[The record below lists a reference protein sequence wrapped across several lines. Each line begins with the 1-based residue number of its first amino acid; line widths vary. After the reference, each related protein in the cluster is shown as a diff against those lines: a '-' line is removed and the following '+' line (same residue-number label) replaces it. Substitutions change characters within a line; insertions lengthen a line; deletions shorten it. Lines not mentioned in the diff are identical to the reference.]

1 MRRSARPSFLVTFGL
16 LSLALVGLIGV
27 VLGQVM
33 SDRLRHFAL
42 SQAEQSAR
50 VATNVSVAPLFTPAD
65 LSRDF
70 VPLDPPR
77 VAEIDRA
84 LGSAVSANG
93 IVRMKVWNRQHW
105 VVYSD
110 NQNLRGKWF
119 PSSAQLTG
127 ALQGATSREITD
139 LTQPEEQEERN
150 FGRLM
155 AVYVPLHAAPGA
167 DRFTDDATQ
176 PVLGAFEIYVP
187 YAPIAASIRGDEHRL
202 YLALALALTAL
213 YLGQFRLVAGA
224 SRRLRRQSELN
235 AHQATHDPL
244 TGLPNRVLFRDRLDR
259 AIAAAARR
267 GELVGVILLDLDRFK
282 EINDTL
288 GHHRGDEVLVQ
299 IGERL
304 AHRLRAADS
313 VARLGGDEFVLIVPD
328 ITDSDAALALG
339 AELDAL
345 LQQPFAVGGF
355 DLDVRAS
362 IGIALYPEH
371 GADPDVLLQR
381 ADVAMYVAKA
391 AHSGCELYRPE
402 HDQYSAE
409 RLELAA
415 DVRRGLDAGEF
426 VAYYQ
431 PKLDLRT
438 GEVIGAESLVRWQ
451 HPERGLLTPA
461 AFIDVVENTE
471 LIGPLTMAMMDIV
484 LVDRA
489 MFVASGLGLS
499 LALNVSAR
507 TVNRRD
513 LAEIIDSQLT
523 LHGVPASRFEIELT
537 ESAVLD
543 NPVRARQVLA
553 EVAALGV
560 KIAIDDFGTGYAS
573 LAYLTDL
580 PVHSL
585 KIDQRFV
592 KQLLDGRQDAAIVT
606 FSIDLGRSLG
616 LTVVAEGVEDA
627 ATLQRL
633 ADLGCSVAQGYHL
646 AKPMSAAS
654 LVDWIARF
662 DAAEFGLAL
671 DAEVG
676 A

>member
-1 MRRSARPSFLVTFGL
+1 
-16 LSLALVGLIGV
+16 
-27 VLGQVM
+27 
-33 SDRLRHFAL
+33 
-42 SQAEQSAR
+42 
-50 VATNVSVAPLFTPAD
+50 
-65 LSRDF
+65 
-70 VPLDPPR
+70 
-77 VAEIDRA
+77 
-84 LGSAVSANG
+84 
-93 IVRMKVWNRQHW
+93 
-105 VVYSD
+105 
-110 NQNLRGKWF
+110 
-119 PSSAQLTG
+119 
-127 ALQGATSREITD
+127 
-139 LTQPEEQEERN
+139 
-150 FGRLM
+150 M

-167 DRFTDDATQ
+167 ERFTDDATQ

-213 YLGQFRLVAGA
+213 SLGQFRLVAGA

-299 IGERL
+299 ISERL
-304 AHRLRAADS
+304 ARRLRAADS

-371 GADPDVLLQR
+371 GVDPDVLLQR

-489 MFVASGLGLS
+489 MFVASGLDLS

-513 LAEIIDSQLT
+513 LAEIIDSQLR

-592 KQLLDGRQDAAIVT
+592 KQLLGGRQDAAIVT

-646 AKPMSAAS
+646 AKPMNAAS

-662 DAAEFGLAL
+662 DAAEFGLVV